1 MLAFKIVESLHC
13 IRKEIETDDKT
24 KYGTSC
30 SNSKAET
37 IINESGIDDVFE
49 TMYTT
54 VISNIQN
61 VLEKASGCIVDFK
74 VYSLRWRQLLKLL
87 KELVHQKIELTN
99 IQNVDDNECFKWCL
113 VRYLHPA
120 DHKPRRIT
128 KANRNFAKKIDFK
141 DIKFPVKLEICKKLK
156 KKKKFYW
163 H

>member
-1 MLAFKIVESLHC
+1 MALLIQTRKQKQLLTKVELMMYLKQC
-13 IRKEIETDDKT
+13 ILQLYQIYKMFQEKLQAALLIQ
-24 KYGTSC
+24 SFV
-30 SNSKAET
+30 
-37 IINESGIDDVFE
+37 IIL
-49 TMYTT
+49 Y
-54 VISNIQN
+54 
-61 VLEKASGCIVDFK
+61 FK

-163 H
+163 HQCF